1 MFWCVDMSHIYIYL
15 IISSFTVQIIR
26 QNIQGLSSNN
36 FYALPTPPNKL
47 QKGKYTYSYLHIFY
61 KIHNL
66 KNFKKFTE
74 KHHCWSHSLIKLQV
88 SRPEI
93 WLKRDTCTRIFL
105 WKFLR
110 NFSKNINTSEWLLLQ
125 IFAFK
130 ARFYSLITSF
140 LFIPSFFPFIIG
152 NCNYGSLFGVGLKM
166 NF

>member
-74 KHHCWSHSLIKLQV
+74 KHLRWSHSLIKLQV
-88 SRPEI
+88 SRPEN
-93 WLKRDTCTRIFL
+93 WLKRDSCTRIFL
-105 WKFLR
+105 WILRKFSKFL
-110 NFSKNINTSEWLLLQ
+110 NTSEWMLLL
-125 IFAFK
+125 IFAFEL
-130 ARFYSLITSF
+130 RFYSLITSF

>member
-1 MFWCVDMSHIYIYL
+1 MCHIYF
-15 IISSFTVQIIR
+15 IISSFVLQIIR
-26 QNIQGLSSNN
+26 QNIQGLSTSN
-36 FYALPTPPNKL
+36 FYAFPTPPNEL

-74 KHHCWSHSLIKLQV
+74 KHLCWSHSLIKLQV
-88 SRPEI
+88 SRPETR
-93 WLKRDTCTRIFL
+93 LKRDSCTRIFL
-105 WKFLR
+105 WILR
-110 NFSKNINTSEWLLLQ
+110 NFSKNLIPSEWLLLL
-125 IFAFK
+125 IFAFQP
-130 ARFYSLITSF
+130 RFYSLITSF